1 MKQKHNFTKSQ
12 GNFWESIVEREKK
25 RDTQREI
32 KKQFRN
38 KFNIWIKSPTKEVG
52 ENGEDETKE
61 IRKRSRTYGYEFSHS
76 EATFNE
82 PEKWMNVDCLP
93 ERKK

>member
-25 RDTQREI
+25 RDTQKEI

-52 ENGEDETKE
+52 ENGDDETKE
-61 IRKRSRTYGYEFSHS
+61 FKKTFQNLWIWSS